1 LEAAVSDSIWLSS
14 VLWDKLLAEQRQSLV
29 RTFAEMALRQVRQA
43 PVVEEAADDE
53 RVRIGT
59 SRHAA

>member
-1 LEAAVSDSIWLSS
+1 MSDSSWLSS

-29 RTFAEMALRQVRQA
+29 RTIGEMALRQVRPA
-43 PVVEEAADDE
+43 PIIKEAADDE

-59 SRHAA
+59 PHHGA